1 MGNVCCKCKCI
12 EERQFRKQY
21 QLFLKAFE
29 EREQKLQGYVKE
41 IEEVAGS
48 LEEIQ
53 KDIDNKVAQGAKA
66 QAIGGVL
73 AVAGIA
79 LSPFTGGISL
89 AVGAAGKAL
98 DAVGAATGNAANA
111 NVTRYK
117 KEEKRVN
124 KLLENYKI
132 TMEECYNNFKDREKA
147 AKRLNRKSV
156 RYTQS
161 NNGESLTYENK
172 FPELNE
178 SAVEYRESGGDLS
191 SAKRLAEALHSTGE
205 VYSRYQMQM
214 SLGNSIPEVVLE
226 IRDRVA
232 ILKDE
237 LNNYRNLCN
246 EMHCRK
252 QPSRSQA
259 CREESSQG
267 SVQQADS
274 DSD

>member
-53 KDIDNKVAQGAKA
+53 KNIDNTIDQGAKA
-66 QAIGGVL
+66 QVLGGVL
-73 AVAGIA
+73 TAAGIA
-79 LSPFTGGISL
+79 LSPFTGGLSL
-89 AVGAAGKAL
+89 AVSAAGKAM
-98 DAVGAATGNAANA
+98 DAVGAAKGNAANA
-111 NVTRYK
+111 DVTRYK

-124 KLLENYKI
+124 KLLENYKL

-214 SLGNSIPEVVLE
+214 SLGDNSILDVVRE
-226 IRDRVA
+226 IRDRVVV
-232 ILKDE
+232 LKDE
-237 LNNYRNLCN
+237 LNNYRNLCD
-246 EMHCRK
+246 EMHCKK
-252 QPSRSQA
+252 QPSKSQA
-259 CREESSQG
+259 CHEESPQG
-267 SVQQADS
+267 SRQQADS
-274 DSD
+274 D